1 MKKTKAQHRHAK
13 QAKKRERQA
22 REHSREKFGCAEEV
36 DPMSLGSM
44 YENGIFFLDSPY
56 VHKVQASR
64 RQASSW
70 EIPEDHWEYE
80 EGIYSKDDRLLV
92 AITVCMC
99 IVAWVLCAFM
109 GSR

>member
-22 REHSREKFGCAEEV
+22 KEHSREKFGCAGEV
-36 DPMSLGSM
+36 DPWE
-44 YENGIFFLDSPY
+44 YQEWDSW
-56 VHKVQASR
+56 HEA
-64 RQASSW
+64 
-70 EIPEDHWEYE
+70 IPEDHWEYE
-80 EGIYSKDDRLLV
+80 EEIYSKDDRLLV
-92 AITVCMC
+92 AITVCLC